1 MIYETCEKC
10 GAHLDP
16 GELCSCEKTEE
27 KNDFREKELGEND

>member
-16 GELCSCEKTEE
+16 GEVCECGQAKEKE
-27 KNDFREKELGEND
+27 IGKND